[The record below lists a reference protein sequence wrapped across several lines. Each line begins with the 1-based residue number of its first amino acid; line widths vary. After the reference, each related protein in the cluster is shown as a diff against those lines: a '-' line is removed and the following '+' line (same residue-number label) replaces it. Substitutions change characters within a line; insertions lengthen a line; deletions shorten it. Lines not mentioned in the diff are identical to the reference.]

1 MVDNIEDSLNLVP
14 RWDNDLPL
22 EAAILISVSMLGED
36 WTSLFDKRALV
47 VVKDD

>member
-1 MVDNIEDSLNLVP
+1 VVDDMEDSLDLVP

-22 EAAILISVSMLGED
+22 EAAISVSMLGED